1 MHVTVVCSGNICRSP
16 MAEVVLRDALARE
29 GLGDRVTVDSAGT
42 GAWHV
47 GEGADERTVATLHRH
62 GLDGS
67 SHVAA
72 QFAPEWFD
80 EADLVLAAD
89 AGHLRAL
96 RALAR
101 TDEERGRVRLLRS
114 FDPAAVAAGDV
125 DLADPWYGDTEDFE
139 GCYRDVRAAVPGVV
153 AQVREALGA
162 SA

>member
-16 MAEVVLRDALARE
+16 MAEVVLRSALAEE

-47 GEGADERTVATLHRH
+47 GEGADSRTVATLHRH

-72 QFAPEWFD
+72 QFEAGWFD

-96 RALAR
+96 QALAR
-101 TDEERGRVRLLRS
+101 SDEERSRVRLLRS
-114 FDPAAVAAGDV
+114 FDPAAVAAGEL

-139 GCYRDVRAAVPGVV
+139 VCYRDVRGAVPGVV
-153 AQVREALGA
+153 AFVREGLGA
-162 SA
+162 

>member
-16 MAEVVLRDALARE
+16 MAEVVLRDALAQE
-29 GLGDRVTVDSAGT
+29 GMGDFVTVDSAGT

-72 QFAPEWFD
+72 QFEASWFD

-89 AGHLRAL
+89 AGHERAL
-96 RALAR
+96 RTLAR
-101 TDEERGRVRLLRS
+101 DDADRGKVRLLRS
-114 FDPAAVAAGDV
+114 FDPAAVAAGEL
-125 DLADPWYGDTEDFE
+125 DLADPWYGDSEDFE
-139 GCYRDVRAAVPGVV
+139 VCYRDVRGAVPGVV
-153 AQVREALGA
+153 AHLREALGA
-162 SA
+162 